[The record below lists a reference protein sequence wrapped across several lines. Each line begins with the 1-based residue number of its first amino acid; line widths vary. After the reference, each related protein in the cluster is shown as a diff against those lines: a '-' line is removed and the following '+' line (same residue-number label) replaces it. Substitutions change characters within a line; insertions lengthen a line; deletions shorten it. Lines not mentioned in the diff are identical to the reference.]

1 MEELVVMHDKT
12 AVTTSLKVAEIFNKD
27 HKHVI
32 EAIENK
38 IQSAENSADYKN
50 MFAEGTYKDGRNR
63 KQKMYYMNRDG
74 FSFIAFGFTGKK
86 ADNFKLEYIE
96 AFNHMESTLTKVPQ
110 TKLDPVLQA
119 ELAITR
125 TKTAQ
130 ANALYRIAMKT
141 DSESS
146 RQALLAKGASIITGE
161 MTIPIMKQKEYTA
174 TDIGDKL
181 SISSNKV
188 GRICNKLGLKAE
200 QPGQN
205 EYGRWSNSKSQHS
218 DKEVPQW
225 LYFEKGYQAIRK
237 EHLAA
242 TA

>member
-1 MEELVVMHDKT
+1 MDLVITKEKQ
-12 AVTTSLKVAEIFNKD
+12 AVTSSLQVAETFGKNHQHILRDVDALKD
-27 HKHVI
+27 VSNFGQMFV
-32 EAIENK
+32 EANLPD
-38 IQSAENSADYKN
+38 SY
-50 MFAEGTYKDGRNR
+50 GRNR
-63 KQKMYYMNRDG
+63 RAYYMNRDG
-74 FSFIAFGFTGKK
+74 FTLLAMGFTGKK
-86 ADNFKLEYIE
+86 ALNFKLEYIE

-161 MTIPIMKQKEYTA
+161 MTIPVMKQKEYTA
-174 TDIGDKL
+174 TDIGNKL

-225 LYFEKGYQAIRK
+225 LYFEKGYQAIKK

-242 TA
+242 KGLD

>member
-1 MEELVVMHDKT
+1 MDLVIMKEKQ
-12 AVTTSLKVAEIFNKD
+12 AVTSSLQVAETFGKNHQHILRDVDALKD
-27 HKHVI
+27 VSNFGQMFV
-32 EAIENK
+32 EANLPD
-38 IQSAENSADYKN
+38 SY
-50 MFAEGTYKDGRNR
+50 GRNR
-63 KQKMYYMNRDG
+63 RAYYMNRDG
-74 FSFIAFGFTGKK
+74 FTLLAMGFTGKK
-86 ADNFKLEYIE
+86 ALNFKLEYIE

-174 TDIGDKL
+174 TDIGNKL
-181 SISSNKV
+181 AISSNKV

-225 LYFEKGYQAIRK
+225 LYFEKGYQAIKK
-237 EHLAA
+237 ELKKDLI
-242 TA
+242 

>member
-1 MEELVVMHDKT
+1 MDLVIMKEKQ
-12 AVTTSLKVAEIFNKD
+12 AVTSSLQVAETFGKNHQHILRDVDALKD
-27 HKHVI
+27 VSNFGQMFV
-32 EAIENK
+32 EANLPD
-38 IQSAENSADYKN
+38 SY
-50 MFAEGTYKDGRNR
+50 GRNR
-63 KQKMYYMNRDG
+63 RAYYMNRDG
-74 FSFIAFGFTGKK
+74 FTLLAMGFTGKK
-86 ADNFKLEYIE
+86 ALNFKLEYIE

-174 TDIGDKL
+174 TDIGNKL

-225 LYFEKGYQAIRK
+225 LYFEKGYQVIRK

-242 TA
+242 LAKELD

>member
-1 MEELVVMHDKT
+1 MDLVIMKEKQ
-12 AVTTSLKVAEIFNKD
+12 AVTSSLQIAETFGKNHQHVLRDIDALKD
-27 HKHVI
+27 VSNFGQMFV
-32 EAIENK
+32 EANLPD
-38 IQSAENSADYKN
+38 SY
-50 MFAEGTYKDGRNR
+50 GRNR
-63 KQKMYYMNRDG
+63 RAYYMNRDG
-74 FSFIAFGFTGKK
+74 FTLLAMGFTGKK
-86 ADNFKLEYIE
+86 ALNFKLEYIE

-161 MTIPIMKQKEYTA
+161 MTIPVMKQKEYTA
-174 TDIGDKL
+174 TDIGNKL
-181 SISSNKV
+181 AISSNKV

-242 TA
+242 LAKELD

>member
-1 MEELVVMHDKT
+1 MDLVIMKEKQ
-12 AVTTSLKVAEIFNKD
+12 AVTSSLQVAETFGKNHQHILRDVDALKD
-27 HKHVI
+27 VSNFGQMFV
-32 EAIENK
+32 EANLPD
-38 IQSAENSADYKN
+38 SY
-50 MFAEGTYKDGRNR
+50 GRNR
-63 KQKMYYMNRDG
+63 RAYYMNRDG
-74 FSFIAFGFTGKK
+74 FTLLAMGFTGKK
-86 ADNFKLEYIE
+86 ALNFKLEYIE

-161 MTIPIMKQKEYTA
+161 MTIPVMKQKEYTA
-174 TDIGDKL
+174 TDIGNKL
-181 SISSNKV
+181 AISSNKV

>member
-1 MEELVVMHDKT
+1 MEKLVIMKEKQ
-12 AVTTSLKVAEIFNKD
+12 AVTSSLQVAETFGKNHQHILRDVDALKD
-27 HKHVI
+27 VSNFGQMFV
-32 EAIENK
+32 EANLPD
-38 IQSAENSADYKN
+38 SY
-50 MFAEGTYKDGRNR
+50 GRNR
-63 KQKMYYMNRDG
+63 RAYYMNRDG
-74 FSFIAFGFTGKK
+74 FTLLAMGFTGKK
-86 ADNFKLEYIE
+86 ALNFKLEYIE

-174 TDIGDKL
+174 TDIGNKL

-225 LYFEKGYQAIRK
+225 LYFEKGYQAIKK
-237 EHLAA
+237 EHIAEPA
-242 TA
+242 